1 MDFLSYSFNEGE
13 TAGEMPAVDSSI
25 IMNINRALED
35 CLSDNVLTPQS
46 GFQRIRKTLFR
57 YRLDMPA
64 VFELNSDDDEMVL
77 HVHDL
82 EMKSSTNLY
91 VIYSRN
97 DDGYFEFYAEVGDSE
112 RMQKLLSDEEEIEDN

>member
-35 CLSDNVLTPQS
+35 SLSDNVLTPQS
-46 GFQRIRKTLFR
+46 GFQRVRKTLFR
-57 YRLDMPA
+57 YRIDMPT
-64 VFELNSDDDEMVL
+64 VFDMNPDDDEMVL

-82 EMKSSTNLY
+82 EMKSTTNLY

>member
-35 CLSDNVLTPQS
+35 SLSDNVLTPQT
-46 GFQRIRKTLFR
+46 GFQRVRKTLFR

-64 VFELNSDDDEMVL
+64 VFELNPDDDEMVL
-77 HVHDL
+77 QIHDL
-82 EMKSSTNLY
+82 EMKSTTNLY

-97 DDGYFEFYAEVGDSE
+97 EDGYFEFYAEVGDSE

>member
-35 CLSDNVLTPQS
+35 SLSDNVLTPQT
-46 GFQRIRKTLFR
+46 GFQRVRKTLFR

-64 VFELNSDDDEMVL
+64 VFELNPDDDEMVL
-77 HVHDL
+77 QIHDL

-97 DDGYFEFYAEVGDSE
+97 EDGYFEFYAEVGDSE